1 MIKIIL
7 VDDHDIVRAGIK
19 RLLENQFNIDVIGDF
34 GKGETA
40 YQFIRDNDVDL
51 VVMDL
56 SMPGKGGIESTR
68 QIKKQFPKINIL
80 ILSMH
85 DNPTM
90 AKKVLD
96 AGATG
101 YILKNDIADDLINA
115 INKVSNSEV
124 VFSRTIEKSLKTISN
139 SILSKLNDKEL
150 EILTSLAK
158 GNDLKNIADDINISY
173 KTAANYQTSIKQ
185 KLELKTSVDLYR
197 VAKDNGLVQ

>member
-90 AKKVLD
+90 AKKVMD

-115 INKVSNSEV
+115 IYCVNKSEII
-124 VFSRTIEKSLKTISN
+124 FSRTIEKSLESSN
-139 SILSKLNDKEL
+139 ESILNKLNDKEL
-150 EILTSLAK
+150 EILSALAK
-158 GNDLKNIADDINISY
+158 GNDLKNIANDINISY

-185 KLELKTSVDLYR
+185 KLKFKTSVDLYR
-197 VAKDNGLVQ
+197 IAKDNGLVD

>member
-1 MIKIIL
+1 MINLII
-7 VDDHDIVRAGIK
+7 VDDHDIVRAGLK
-19 RLLENQFNIDVIGDF
+19 RLLENQENIDVIGDF
-34 GKGETA
+34 GTGETA
-40 YQFIRDNDVDL
+40 YEFIRKNEVDV

-85 DNPTM
+85 DNSTM
-90 AKKVLD
+90 AKKVMD

-115 INKVSNSEV
+115 IYSVSKSEV
-124 VFSRTIEKSLKTISN
+124 IFSRAIEKSMKSSDE
-139 SILSKLNDKEL
+139 SILKKLNDRQL
-150 EILTSLAK
+150 EILAELAK
-158 GNDLKNIADDINISY
+158 GNDLKNIANDLSISY

-197 VAKDNGLVQ
+197 VAKDNDIVQ

>member
-124 VFSRTIEKSLKTISN
+124 VFSRTIEKSLKTISD

>member
-1 MIKIIL
+1 MINLIL
-7 VDDHDIVRAGIK
+7 VDDHDIVRAGLR
-19 RLLENQFNIDVIGDF
+19 RLLENQLNINIVGDF
-34 GKGETA
+34 GSGEVA
-40 YQFIRDNDVDL
+40 YQFLRKNTVDVI
-51 VVMDL
+51 VMDL

-85 DNPTM
+85 DNATM

-115 INKVSNSEV
+115 IYSVSNSKP
-124 VFSRTIEKSLKTISN
+124 VFSESIKMSLVSESKNT
-139 SILSKLNDKEL
+139 LSKLNDKEL
-150 EILTSLAK
+150 EILKSLAK
-158 GNDLKNIADDINISY
+158 GNNLKNIANDINISY

-197 VAKDNGLVQ
+197 VAKESGLVD

>member
-1 MIKIIL
+1 MINLIL

-19 RLLENQFNIDVIGDF
+19 RLLENQKNFNIVGDF
-34 GKGETA
+34 GSGEAA
-40 YQFIRDNDVDL
+40 YQFLRKNEVDVI
-51 VVMDL
+51 VMDL

-85 DNPTM
+85 DNSTM
-90 AKKVLD
+90 TKKVLD

-115 INKVSNSEV
+115 IYSVSNSEAI
-124 VFSRTIEKSLKTISN
+124 FSKSIKKSLASEGKN
-139 SILSKLNDKEL
+139 ILSRLNDKEL
-150 EILTSLAK
+150 EILKSLAR
-158 GNDLKNIADDINISY
+158 GDELKNIANDIHISY

-197 VAKDNGLVQ
+197 VAKDSGLVE

>member
-1 MIKIIL
+1 MINLIL
-7 VDDHDIVRAGIK
+7 VDDHDIVRAGLR
-19 RLLENQFNIDVIGDF
+19 RLLENQLNINIVGDF
-34 GKGETA
+34 GSGEVA
-40 YQFIRDNDVDL
+40 YQFLRKNTVDVI
-51 VVMDL
+51 VMDL

-85 DNPTM
+85 DNATM

-115 INKVSNSEV
+115 IYSVSNSKP
-124 VFSRTIEKSLKTISN
+124 VFSESIKMSLVSESKNT
-139 SILSKLNDKEL
+139 LSKLNDKEL
-150 EILTSLAK
+150 EILKSLAK
-158 GNDLKNIADDINISY
+158 GNDLKNIANDINISY

-197 VAKDNGLVQ
+197 VAKDSGLVD

>member
-1 MIKIIL
+1 MINIVI
-7 VDDHDIVRAGIK
+7 VDDHDIVRAGLK
-19 RLLENQFNIDVIGDF
+19 RLLENQEHIEVVGDF
-34 GKGETA
+34 GTGEIA
-40 YQFIRDNDVDL
+40 YEFIRKNNVDV
-51 VVMDL
+51 VIMDL

-90 AKKVLD
+90 AKKVMD

-115 INKVSNSEV
+115 IYCVNKSEII
-124 VFSRTIEKSLKTISN
+124 FSRTIEKSLESSN
-139 SILSKLNDKEL
+139 ESILNKLNDKEL
-150 EILTSLAK
+150 EILSALAK
-158 GNDLKNIADDINISY
+158 GNDLKNIANDINISY

-185 KLELKTSVDLYR
+185 KLKLKTSMDLYR
-197 VAKDNGLVQ
+197 IAKDNGLAE

>member
-90 AKKVLD
+90 AKKVMD

-115 INKVSNSEV
+115 IYCVNKSEII
-124 VFSRTIEKSLKTISN
+124 FSRTIEKSLESSN
-139 SILSKLNDKEL
+139 ESILNKLNDKEL
-150 EILTSLAK
+150 EILSALAK
-158 GNDLKNIADDINISY
+158 GNDLKNIANDINISY

-185 KLELKTSVDLYR
+185 KLKLKTSMDLYR
-197 VAKDNGLVQ
+197 IAKDNGLVE

>member
-1 MIKIIL
+1 MINLII
-7 VDDHDIVRAGIK
+7 VDDHDIVRAGLK
-19 RLLENQFNIDVIGDF
+19 RLLENQENIDVVGDF
-34 GKGETA
+34 GTGEIA
-40 YQFIRDNDVDL
+40 YEFIRKNEVDV
-51 VVMDL
+51 VIMDL

-90 AKKVLD
+90 AKKAMD

-115 INKVSNSEV
+115 ISAVSNSKII
-124 VFSRTIEKSLKTISN
+124 FSRTIEKSLKAPNEN
-139 SILSKLNDKEL
+139 SLNLLNDKEL
-150 EILTSLAK
+150 EIFIALAK
-158 GNDLKNIADDINISY
+158 GNDLKNIANDINISY

-185 KLELKTSVDLYR
+185 KLKFKTSVDLYR
-197 VAKDNGLVQ
+197 IAKDNGLVD

>member
-1 MIKIIL
+1 MIKLVL
-7 VDDHDIVRAGIK
+7 VDDHDIVRAGLK
-19 RLLENQFNIDVIGDF
+19 RLLENQQDIKIIGDF
-34 GKGETA
+34 GTGEIA
-40 YQFIRDNDVDL
+40 YEFIRKNEVDV

-90 AKKVLD
+90 AKKVMD

-115 INKVSNSEV
+115 IYSVSKSEII
-124 VFSRTIEKSLKTISN
+124 FSSTIEKSMKSSN
-139 SILSKLNDKEL
+139 QSILNQLNDKEL
-150 EILTSLAK
+150 EILAALAT
-158 GNDLKNIADDINISY
+158 GNELKNIANDINISY
-173 KTAANYQTSIKQ
+173 KTAANYQTSLKQ
-185 KLELKTSVDLYR
+185 KLKFKTSVDLYR
-197 VAKDNGLVQ
+197 IAKDNGLVD